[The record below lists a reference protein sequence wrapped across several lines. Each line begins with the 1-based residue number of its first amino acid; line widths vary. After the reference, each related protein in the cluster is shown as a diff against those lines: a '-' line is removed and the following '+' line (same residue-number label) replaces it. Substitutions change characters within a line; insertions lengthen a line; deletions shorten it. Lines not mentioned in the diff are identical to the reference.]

1 MSNLLFI
8 LLALLILSVIVTIH
22 EFGHYLLGRSLGIG
36 IVEFSVG
43 MGPKIVSWKK
53 KDIQYSLRWVPLGGY
68 CSFVGEDASSTDPRA
83 MNNQPVWKRFLTVLA
98 GPAFNFMIAIV
109 IAVALIAGGL
119 IANPFETVSGPMVT
133 ALSENMPA
141 EKAGFLPGDLIITAN
156 GESISNDDAGMER
169 VREIIAGSEPG
180 SEIAFTVLR
189 NGERVPIQL
198 VPEFVEEENRFMIG
212 IVFASYYAAYDCNVI
227 SAIPEAFTLVGRT
240 VVYTVSFLKDMIVD
254 LFTGQKIEQGSVSG
268 VVGIVSTLST
278 DMKANFVED
287 FSYGIYTVLYWI
299 MVISMNLGIMNL
311 LPLPALDGGRL
322 VFLAVEGVRR
332 KPVSREKEGLVH
344 LIGFGLLIV
353 LMIVVT
359 YSDIVALFK

>member
-8 LLALLILSVIVTIH
+8 LLALLILSVIVTVH

-53 KDIQYSLRWVPLGGY
+53 KDIQYSVRWIPLGGY

-98 GPAFNFMIAIV
+98 GPAFNFMIALV

-119 IANPFETVSGPMVT
+119 IANPFEIVSGPVV
-133 ALSENMPA
+133 ADLAEDMPA
-141 EKAGFLPGDLIITAN
+141 EKAGFLPNDLILEAD
-156 GESISNDDAGMER
+156 GEAVSNDAEGMER
-169 VREIIAGSEPG
+169 VREIIARAQPG
-180 SEIAFTVLR
+180 SALAFTVLR
-189 NGERVPIQL
+189 NGEKVSISL
-198 VPEFVEEENRFMIG
+198 TPEYVEEENRLMIG

-322 VFLAVEGVRR
+322 LFLIVEGVRR
-332 KPVSREKEGLVH
+332 KPMNREKEGLVH
-344 LIGFGLLIV
+344 LIGFGLLLV
-353 LMIVVT
+353 LMVVVT